1 MQYTY
6 RAASQVVLVIK
17 NLPANTE
24 DIRDVG
30 SVPGSGRSSG
40 GGHGNPLHYSWLE
53 NPIDRGAWQATV
65 HSFAKSWTQ
74 LKWLNNHTGIH
85 TKMCLYHMQ
94 SNFLTEHTCTQY
106 SDQKTEHSSTTEAFL
121 MLSLPIETSILILS
135 KITFMYFCT
144 LYISGIILHAFFLSG
159 SLLLNIMFVKFT
171 YTVHFHCCM
180 VLHVLLSNSAWT
192 SGLYIFHIWTI
203 LVLLEHPR
211 ICLLVTIC
219 THLCHRHNRSEI
231 PGPQRQVSK
240 ALLPIYIPVSR
251 VWEIYLLLNLVKLC
265 FFYFL

>member
-17 NLPANTE
+17 NLPANAE

-85 TKMCLYHMQ
+85 TKMCIYHMQ

-121 MLSLPIETSILILS
+121 MLSLPYWNLYPNFEQDHFHVFLYFIHKWNNITCILLVWLPFAQHYVCEIH
-135 KITFMYFCT
+135 
-144 LYISGIILHAFFLSG
+144 LYCSF
-159 SLLLNIMFVKFT
+159 SLLYGI
-171 YTVHFHCCM
+171 
-180 VLHVLLSNSAWT
+180 A
-192 SGLYIFHIWTI
+192 
-203 LVLLEHPR
+203 
-211 ICLLVTIC
+211 
-219 THLCHRHNRSEI
+219 
-231 PGPQRQVSK
+231 
-240 ALLPIYIPVSR
+240 
-251 VWEIYLLLNLVKLC
+251 C
-265 FFYFL
+265 FAI